1 MAAGSELNNASAV
14 SDHPIH
20 ACRGYSAATDGMS
33 AIHKAN
39 LPKPKGLLTA
49 LARSETCESM

>member
-20 ACRGYSAATDGMS
+20 ACRGYSAAAVGMS
-33 AIHKAN
+33 GIQEAN
-39 LPKPKGLLTA
+39 LPEPEELLAA
-49 LARSETCESM
+49 LARS